1 MLLGVQLR
9 VLARLFVLQ
18 IGGIAKLIGDIAA
31 REGVFVGE
39 VTEHG
44 DLLLLL
50 VRAYRAIRA
59 GRLTATVVRRLA
71 VVIRGLMLVIAAT

>member
-71 VVIRGLMLVIAAT
+71 VVIGGLMLVIAAT